1 MVSTP
6 ELEALLKQAIAHVN
20 TGELQEGR
28 SLLERV
34 LEQDPKN
41 DRAWVWLS
49 GCVEDPMQRR
59 ICLQQALAANPT
71 NQAALDGMMVLEGKL
86 IRGDQ
91 VPPSL
96 LESRLSSI
104 GMSEQAPGAEVS
116 PPPSPEAATVPPP
129 ALAPT
134 EVVEPAPVQMTREE
148 PITGEE
154 TGEEPEKKGGGRR
167 IIILVAV
174 LLLLFMVVC
183 IVAALS
189 VLPSLLP
196 GLLGSLP
203 SP

>member
-1 MVSTP
+1 VSTP
-6 ELEALLKQAIAHVN
+6 ELEALFEQAIVHVN
-20 TGELQEGR
+20 AGELQEGR

-34 LEQDPKN
+34 LEEDPKN
-41 DRAWVWLS
+41 DQAWVWLS

-116 PPPSPEAATVPPP
+116 PPPSPEATTVSPPEPGATE
-129 ALAPT
+129 A
-134 EVVEPAPVQMTREE
+134 VEPAPVQML
-148 PITGEE
+148 GEE
-154 TGEEPEKKGGGRR
+154 MAEEPEKKRGGRR
-167 IIILVAV
+167 IILLVAV
-174 LLLLFMVVC
+174 LLFLFVIVC
-183 IVAALS
+183 IVAGLS
-189 VLPSLLP
+189 VVPSLLS
-196 GLLGSLP
+196 GLTDSPPLP
-203 SP
+203 